1 MAKRL
6 SGKEVAQAMQKELA
20 RRAEELKRNDI
31 RPTLAIIRVG
41 EKESDIAYERGAM
54 KKMASLGISVRNL
67 YFDQNVAETTLITAI
82 KDLNEDAN
90 VHGVLLFRPLPEHLD
105 AEKICNTLIAEK
117 DVDAMT
123 TINSGLVYDGSSDGF
138 PPCTAQAVMEILD
151 YYNIEV
157 KSARVA
163 LVGWGAVV
171 GKPLSVL
178 LLTRFATVTVCHIFT
193 KDVSTPCKNAEIVI
207 SAAGKAGLV
216 GEQHLAPGQIVI
228 DVGIN
233 ADPNDPAKIVG
244 DVDFAYADG
253 VVDAIT
259 PVPGGVGSVTTSV
272 LAKHV
277 IIAAEKQAARKG

>member
-1 MAKRL
+1 MAKIL
-6 SGKEVAQAMQKELA
+6 SGKEVAQAMQKDLA
-20 RRAEELKRNDI
+20 RRAEELKKKDI
-31 RPTLAIIRVG
+31 CPTLAIIRVG

-54 KKMASLGISVRNL
+54 KKMASLGIAVRNVYL
-67 YFDQNVAETTLITAI
+67 AGDVAEDTLISAI
-82 KDLNEDAN
+82 KDLNEDDN

-105 AEKICNTLIAEK
+105 AEKICNTLNAEK

-138 PPCTAQAVMEILD
+138 PPCTAQAVLEILD

-193 KDVSTPCKNAEIVI
+193 KDAFTPCKNAEIII
-207 SAAGKAGLV
+207 SAAGKAGLI
-216 GEQHLAPGQIVI
+216 GEKHLAPGQIVI

-233 ADPNDPAKIVG
+233 ADPNDPSKIVG

-277 IIAAEKQAARKG
+277 IVAAEKQAAKKG

>member
-1 MAKRL
+1 MAKIL
-6 SGKEVAQAMQKELA
+6 SGKEVAAALQKDLLERVEL
-20 RRAEELKRNDI
+20 LKGKNI
-31 RPTLAIIRVG
+31 QPTLAIVRVG
-41 EKESDIAYERGAM
+41 EKDSDIAYERGAT
-54 KKMASLGISVRNL
+54 KKMSTLGIAVRNVIL
-67 YFDQNVAETTLITAI
+67 PADVAEDTLIGAI
-82 KDLNEDAN
+82 EELNQDQS
-90 VHGVLLFRPLPEHLD
+90 VHGVLLFRPLPEHLNYD
-105 AEKICNTLIAEK
+105 RVCNSLVAEK

-123 TINSGLVYDGSSDGF
+123 TINSGLVYDGSADGF

-178 LLTRFATVTVCHIFT
+178 LLNRFATLTVCHIFT

-207 SAAGKAGLV
+207 SAAGKANLV
-216 GEQHLAPGQIVI
+216 GEQHLAPGQVVI

-233 ADPNDPAKIVG
+233 ADPKDPSKIVG
-244 DVDFAYADG
+244 DVDFAYAEDL
-253 VVDAIT
+253 VDAIT
-259 PVPGGVGSVTTSV
+259 PVPGGVCSVTTSV

-277 IIAAEKQAARKG
+277 IMAAEKAGE

>member
-207 SAAGKAGLV
+207 SAAGQAGLV